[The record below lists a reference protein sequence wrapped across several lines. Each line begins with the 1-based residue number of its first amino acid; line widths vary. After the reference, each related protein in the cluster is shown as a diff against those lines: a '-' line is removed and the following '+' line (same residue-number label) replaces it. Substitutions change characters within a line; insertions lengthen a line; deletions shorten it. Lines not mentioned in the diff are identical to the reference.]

1 MEVKTPFVPPFMRDK
16 ILPAVPDQWSPPQ
29 KQDAR
34 LPSDSNYEDVIVP
47 TADYEN
53 ITLDAFEIVDDHI
66 YDRADK
72 VLNKHSSIYK
82 ITASSAH
89 MQAVTQLA
97 LKKQGAQGDH
107 QRTENDPIDQ
117 KFGRLRQHS
126 IKDADDPPLSMSP
139 RTAAFV
145 PPRDVPRPHPSP
157 VHYLNTSPSVD
168 STGTPAGWK
177 GTISPPHSGSPTVA
191 SKVQESPILP
201 PKTFAFPT
209 MPPKDSDAPILPSKV
224 APAPLPKTGA
234 SPKKAPIPP
243 PKTISEAPIPPA
255 KAAPEAPFVH
265 PKTTIA
271 APFPPPRSESEAP
284 IPPPRSLSE
293 SEAPIPPPR
302 SEPKAPIPPPKS
314 GSEVPV
320 LPPKTPH
327 SASEAPIPPWRSE
340 VPAPPRRSSEP
351 RSETPSFTLPPKV
364 PSSQSNSPG
373 VHPKPLK
380 RPTGATAPVPIPP
393 PKPVKQEPP
402 PPPPK
407 TGNSYLNKFNE
418 SGDHGKR
425 GLGGNNTFPQPA
437 VRMPVNEIAQRAAAL
452 QQSGVLTASKRYYKP
467 S

>member
-1 MEVKTPFVPPFMRDK
+1 M
-16 ILPAVPDQWSPPQ
+16 
-29 KQDAR
+29 
-34 LPSDSNYEDVIVP
+34 PSDSNYEDVIVP
-47 TADYEN
+47 TSDYEN

-72 VLNKHSSIYK
+72 VLDKHSSIYK
-82 ITASSAH
+82 ITSSSAH
-89 MQAVTQLA
+89 VQAVTQMA

-107 QRTENDPIDQ
+107 QKTEKDDPMDQ

-168 STGTPAGWK
+168 SSGTQAGWK
-177 GTISPPHSGSPTVA
+177 GAISPPHSGSPTVA

-201 PKTFAFPT
+201 PKTFAFPM
-209 MPPKDSDAPILPSKV
+209 MPPKGLDAPILPSKPSSKTV
-224 APAPLPKTGA
+224 APAPSPKTGA

-243 PKTISEAPIPPA
+243 PKTISEATIPPA

-265 PKTTIA
+265 PKNTTA
-271 APFPPPRSESEAP
+271 APFSPPRSGPKAPIPPIRSSSESEAP
-284 IPPPRSLSE
+284 IPPPRSSSE
-293 SEAPIPPPR
+293 SEAPIPPPK
-302 SEPKAPIPPPKS
+302 SGPEAPI
-314 GSEVPV
+314 
-320 LPPKTPH
+320 LPPKTPT

-340 VPAPPRRSSEP
+340 APVPPRRSSEP
-351 RSETPSFTLPPKV
+351 GSETPSLSLPPKV
-364 PSSQSNSPG
+364 PSSQSNLPA

-380 RPTGATAPVPIPP
+380 RPTGATAPVP
-393 PKPVKQEPP
+393 KPVKQDPP
-402 PPPPK
+402 LPPPK
-407 TGNSYLNKFNE
+407 TGNSHINKFNG

-425 GLGGNNTFPQPA
+425 GLGGNNTFPQPG
-437 VRMPVNEIAQRAAAL
+437 VRMLPVNEIAQRAAAL